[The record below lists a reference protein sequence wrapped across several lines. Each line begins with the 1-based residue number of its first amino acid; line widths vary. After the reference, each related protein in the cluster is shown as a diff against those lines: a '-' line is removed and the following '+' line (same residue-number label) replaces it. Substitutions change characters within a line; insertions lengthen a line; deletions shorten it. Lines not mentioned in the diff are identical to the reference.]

1 MKEIGC
7 GPRAIALV
15 GPEGAGKTSLAEALL
30 LAAGAAK
37 PGVRNGS
44 SGPDIVH
51 FDWMG
56 DPYLLIDLPGAADLD
71 GEAATALV
79 VADLALVLVDPDP
92 ARAPLVGPM
101 LRRLEALGV
110 PHALFV
116 NKIDQARG
124 NIDELLAS
132 LQPMSGATLVAR
144 QIPILAGE
152 RVAGFVDL
160 ALERA
165 YHYQP
170 GKRSQQVPLAAH
182 LKDGEHAARAHM
194 LEQLADHDD
203 ILLEQLLSDQVP
215 SLDTVFGDL
224 HREMAGGQIVPVLF
238 GSAQNA
244 FGVRRLLKM
253 LRHDT
258 PPASA
263 TAKRLGIE
271 GAAIQVLKTGHDSKF
286 GKLTL
291 ARLFGGPLAEGR
303 ALKGAGSAATP
314 AGGLFRLQGGTAT
327 KAGSAEAGDIIAIA
341 KAETAQ
347 VGEVFAIGG

>member
-15 GPEGAGKTSLAEALL
+15 GPASAGKTSLAEALL
-30 LAAGAAK
+30 LASGGAK
-37 PGVRNGS
+37 PGARAGS
-44 SGPDIVH
+44 AELSLMH
-51 FDWMG
+51 CDWMG
-56 DPYLLIDLPGAADLD
+56 DQYLLIDMPGAADLD
-71 GEAATALV
+71 GDAATALA
-79 VADLALVLVDPDP
+79 VADLALVVVDPDP
-92 ARAPLVGPM
+92 ARAPLVEPV

-124 NIDELLAS
+124 TIEDLLAS
-132 LQPMSGATLVAR
+132 LQPMSTATLVAR

-182 LKDGEHAARAHM
+182 LKEGEHAARVHM

-203 ILLEQLLSDQVP
+203 DLLEQLVSDQMP
-215 SLDTVFGDL
+215 SLDTIFGDL

-238 GSAQNA
+238 GSALNG

-258 PPASA
+258 PPAAA
-263 TAKRLGIE
+263 TAERLGIE
-271 GAAIQVLKTGHDSKF
+271 GAAIQIVRTAHDSKF

-303 ALKGAGSAATP
+303 EMRSVEGETVRTGTI
-314 AGGLFRLQGGTAT
+314 FRLQGAAAT
-327 KAGSAEAGDIIAIA
+327 KLAMAEAGDIVAIA
-341 KAETAQ
+341 KCETARIGQ
-347 VGEVFAIGG
+347 IFGIGG